1 MSRMSDA
8 YTDIVELV
16 GDAIEAGAY
25 YVGDVVEYV
34 NERSRLKVDRDTVDG
49 IIKSL
54 DFDYAGGASRMM
66 YMNRTDEQA
75 AWYDTSAELM

>member
-1 MSRMSDA
+1 MSDA

-34 NERSRLKVDRDTVDG
+34 NERSRLKVDRDMVNG
-49 IIKSL
+49 IIESL

-66 YMNRTDEQA
+66 YVNRLEGG
-75 AWYDTSAELM
+75 E

>member
-1 MSRMSDA
+1 MSYMSDA

-34 NERSRLKVDRDTVDG
+34 NTYSKLKVDREIVKG
-49 IIKSL
+49 IIDSL
-54 DFDYAGGASRMM
+54 DFDYAGGATQMM
-66 YMNRTDEQA
+66 LMNKLENNNA
-75 AWYDTSAELM
+75 

>member
-1 MSRMSDA
+1 MLFRS
-8 YTDIVELV
+8 V

-34 NERSRLKVDRDTVDG
+34 NERSRLKVDRETVDG

-66 YMNRTDEQA
+66 YVNQLEA
-75 AWYDTSAELM
+75 GE

>member
-34 NERSRLKVDRDTVDG
+34 NERSRLKVDRETVNG
-49 IIKSL
+49 IIRSL
-54 DFDYAGGASRMM
+54 DYDYAGGASQMM
-66 YMNRTDEQA
+66 YVNKLE
-75 AWYDTSAELM
+75 SGE

>member
-8 YTDIVELV
+8 YMDIVDLV

-34 NERSRLKVDRDTVDG
+34 NTYSRLKVDRETVAG
-49 IIKSL
+49 IIESL
-54 DFDYAGGASRMM
+54 DFDYAGGASQMM
-66 YMNRTDEQA
+66 YVNKLEA
-75 AWYDTSAELM
+75 GE

>member
-1 MSRMSDA
+1 MSYMSDA

-34 NERSRLKVDRDTVDG
+34 NTYSKLKVDREIVKG
-49 IIKSL
+49 IIDSL
-54 DFDYAGGASRMM
+54 DFDYAGGATQTML
-66 YMNRTDEQA
+66 MNKENGNA
-75 AWYDTSAELM
+75 

>member
-1 MSRMSDA
+1 MSDA

-34 NERSRLKVDRDTVDG
+34 NERSRLKVDRDMVNG
-49 IIKSL
+49 IIESL
-54 DFDYAGGASRMM
+54 DFDYAGGASQMM
-66 YMNRTDEQA
+66 YVNRLENDE
-75 AWYDTSAELM
+75 

>member
-8 YTDIVELV
+8 YTDIVDLV

-34 NERSRLKVDRDTVDG
+34 NTYSSLKVDRETVKG
-49 IIKSL
+49 IIESL
-54 DFDYAGGASRMM
+54 DFDYAGGATQTML
-66 YMNRTDEQA
+66 MNKVNGL
-75 AWYDTSAELM
+75 SLIHI

>member
-34 NERSRLKVDRDTVDG
+34 NERSRLKVDRNTVDG
-49 IIKSL
+49 IIRSL
-54 DFDYAGGASRMM
+54 EIGRAHV
-66 YMNRTDEQA
+66 
-75 AWYDTSAELM
+75 

>member
-1 MSRMSDA
+1 MSYMSDA
-8 YTDIVELV
+8 YNDIVDLV

-34 NERSRLKVDRDTVDG
+34 NARSRLKVDRDMVDG

-54 DFDYAGGASRMM
+54 DFDYAGGASQAM
-66 YMNRTDEQA
+66 YMN
-75 AWYDTSAELM
+75 ELEYKDNR

>member
-16 GDAIEAGAY
+16 GDAIEAGSY

-34 NERSRLKVDRDTVDG
+34 NTYSRLKVDRETVKG
-49 IIKSL
+49 IIDSL
-54 DFDYAGGASRMM
+54 DFDYAGGASQAML
-66 YMNRTDEQA
+66 MNQLE
-75 AWYDTSAELM
+75 SE

>member
-1 MSRMSDA
+1 MSYMSDA
-8 YTDIVELV
+8 YNEIVDLV

-34 NERSRLKVDRDTVDG
+34 NQRSRLKVDRDMVDG

-54 DFDYAGGASRMM
+54 DFDYAGGASQAMH
-66 YMNRTDEQA
+66 MN
-75 AWYDTSAELM
+75 ELSYKDNR

>member
-8 YTDIVELV
+8 YTDVVELV

-34 NERSRLKVDRDTVDG
+34 NTYSKLKVDREIVKG
-49 IIKSL
+49 IIDSL
-54 DFDYAGGASRMM
+54 DFDYAGGATQTML
-66 YMNRTDEQA
+66 MNKLENNNA
-75 AWYDTSAELM
+75 